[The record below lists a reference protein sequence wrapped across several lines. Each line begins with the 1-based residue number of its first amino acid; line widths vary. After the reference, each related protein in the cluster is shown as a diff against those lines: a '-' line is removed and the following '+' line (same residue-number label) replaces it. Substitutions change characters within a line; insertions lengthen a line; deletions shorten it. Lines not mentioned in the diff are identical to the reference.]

1 MRTGEL
7 DDDWY
12 DPAIYPE
19 LRAAPPWVME
29 DMIEVQVSIP
39 EQLPNTLVDTAPRFV
54 DALQD
59 VVRAGQPVVVTGV
72 GTAGHA
78 ARAVSLLLNDVV
90 TGSPLGR
97 PGPAEFRESSDQALS
112 PRSGGLCLAV
122 SHGGRSRST
131 LAALEAARESGAT
144 TALITAAV
152 NSPVADAADMVLP
165 TPVQD
170 QSYCHTVGYTSP
182 MLAAMFLGS
191 TLWRE
196 PFPAEALTSYLR
208 ELRAL
213 EPRAA
218 QVARGLRDARRIVA
232 SGSLI
237 DQPTACEL
245 ALKVA
250 EGPRLPTTALGLE
263 DTQHGHLVGHDH
275 DSGLIAIAT
284 GDTNSRRSGERA
296 HELVRAAGHIGL
308 VTAAIVSPEIADSV
322 DPEATAAGV
331 LALPDT
337 ELPSSWSSLLGGA
350 LCLQQL
356 TVALAHDRGVNP
368 DLIRREERPYREAVA
383 LGAAKEPRT

>member
-165 TPVQD
+165 TPVD
-170 QSYCHTVGYTSP
+170 RKSTRLNSSHVAISYAV
-182 MLAAMFLGS
+182 F
-191 TLWRE
+191 
-196 PFPAEALTSYLR
+196 
-208 ELRAL
+208 
-213 EPRAA
+213 
-218 QVARGLRDARRIVA
+218 
-232 SGSLI
+232 
-237 DQPTACEL
+237 
-245 ALKVA
+245 
-250 EGPRLPTTALGLE
+250 
-263 DTQHGHLVGHDH
+263 
-275 DSGLIAIAT
+275 
-284 GDTNSRRSGERA
+284 
-296 HELVRAAGHIGL
+296 
-308 VTAAIVSPEIADSV
+308 
-322 DPEATAAGV
+322 
-331 LALPDT
+331 
-337 ELPSSWSSLLGGA
+337 
-350 LCLQQL
+350 CL
-356 TVALAHDRGVNP
+356 
-368 DLIRREERPYREAVA
+368 
-383 LGAAKEPRT
+383 